1 MKKWKYLLAVFFVL
15 SLFGSLWIADKRE
28 SGQYSQT
35 EYFLNTRC
43 VIQVQGDSN
52 STDIKDAVQSA
63 FNEVAQIHRLTDYYS
78 AESDVNRINTAK
90 GGESVAIDYRTVE
103 ILRIA
108 LEISEQSEGAF
119 DITIAPVKDLWN
131 FSGEP
136 VLPQSEDIARELKRV
151 DWRRIVLDR
160 ANLQVSK
167 QSDDVWIDLGG
178 AAKGYAADRA
188 AEVLRDAGISAA
200 MLDFGGNVV
209 VFGANAKTKDGMW
222 RIGLQKPFAPMG
234 EYNLKLSLRD
244 KAVVT
249 SGSYEQNFEQNGKR
263 YHHILDPQTGFSAEP
278 GFDSV
283 SVVHAS
289 SLTADCLSTAC
300 FVLGEEKGREL
311 AERYGAEI
319 YFDSKEEQED
329 GI

>member
-1 MKKWKYLLAVFFVL
+1 MKKWKYLLTGLFIL
-15 SLFGSLWIADKRE
+15 SLFISLWIADRRD
-28 SGQYSQT
+28 SQQYSQT

-43 VIQVQGDSN
+43 VIQVQGGDN
-52 STDIKDAVQSA
+52 NGNVEQAVQSA
-63 FNEVAQIHRLTDYYS
+63 FEEVSEIHRLTDYYS
-78 AESDVNRINTAK
+78 ETSDVERINTAAS
-90 GGESVAIDYRTVE
+90 GESVTINFRTVE

-108 LEISEQSEGAF
+108 LEICEQSAGAF

-136 VLPQSEDIARELKRV
+136 VLPRKEDISRELERV
-151 DWRRIVLDR
+151 DWRGIVLDME
-160 ANLQVSK
+160 NLQVSK
-167 QSDDVWIDLGG
+167 QSDDVRIDLGG

-188 AEVLRDAGISAA
+188 AEVLHNAGIAAA

-209 VFGANAKTKDGMW
+209 VFGDNKKTKDGTW
-222 RIGLQKPFAPMG
+222 RIGLQKPFAPVG
-234 EYNLKLSLRD
+234 EYNQKLSLRN

-263 YHHILDPQTGFSAEP
+263 YHHILDPMTGFSAEP

-283 SVVHAS
+283 SVVHSS

-311 AERYGAEI
+311 AGRYGAEI
-319 YFDSKEEQED
+319 YFDNKEN
-329 GI
+329 